1 MAVFGILTELLLC
14 THMGVVDTVGA
25 KSGDSVHAGLRRHPD
40 RHLRAL
46 RASSK
51 TAPSTPPSPTV
62 ALSYNYIHTY
72 ATCAI
77 YSGGME
83 IFPCVLACVRACMM
97 WSGRRAVRRN
107 AITVRLRTYIRVC
120 TLNTYIHR

>member
-51 TAPSTPPSPTV
+51 TAPSTPPSPTA

-72 ATCAI
+72 ICYMCYI
-77 YSGGME
+77 LRRYGN
-83 IFPCVLACVRACMM
+83 IPLRPCVRA
-97 WSGRRAVRRN
+97 RVHD
-107 AITVRLRTYIRVC
+107 VERT
-120 TLNTYIHR
+120 